1 MTDTTPNTSSSFRA
15 RIAACK
21 NRVAAPVAAALAL
34 GALTPTTAEAVI
46 YTVAAPAPNN
56 LQFDPL
62 DGSTFFGSSV
72 SVENPLYL
80 SACGGAFLATESA
93 LHGSGNFFY
102 VAAPAGWAKVATLD
116 AGTIISASS
125 LFYDPSQYEY
135 STPPISYDGT
145 TPRYVGFRYTNQGVG
160 NNETYFGWIEFVIPN
175 SGSATVT
182 RFAIGG
188 NGQAIVTGLDA
199 GAVPEPAT
207 ASLLFGALALGAAAA
222 RRRRR

>member
-21 NRVAAPVAAALAL
+21 NRVATPVAAALAL

-46 YTVAAPAPNN
+46 YTVAAPAADN
-56 LQFDPL
+56 LRFDPL
-62 DGSTFFGSSV
+62 DGSTALGSSV
-72 SVENPLYL
+72 SAENPLFF
-80 SACGGAFLATESA
+80 SACVGAFLATESA
-93 LHGSGNFFY
+93 LHSSGNFFY
-102 VAAPAGWAKVATLD
+102 VAAPAGWAKVATLE
-116 AGTIISASS
+116 AGTTIDASS
-125 LFYDPSQYEY
+125 AFYDPGQFEY
-135 STPPISYDGT
+135 STAPISYDGT

-160 NNETYFGWIEFVIPN
+160 NNETYFGWVEFIMPN
-175 SGSATVT
+175 DSSATVT